1 MDLLF
6 HIILYKKLRLTNLVS
21 TILKY
26 NMKNILT
33 ITAFLLMVFLQ
44 AQTHRFIYELQ
55 YKMDSTEVGYEK
67 VNMILDITPKEV
79 KFYGKDLAIRDSLNK
94 KFGMN
99 FSYTDMTGQVVKR
112 KINSFD
118 NENFINIKN
127 GYYTFKTTD
136 KINWTIADEIKK
148 IENYTL
154 QKATTKFGGRSWT
167 AWFCKDIPFNEGPF
181 KLRGLPGLIFE
192 LSDVKKN
199 FIYTLVKSRELPEI
213 SSTSDFLESSF
224 GNKAIPINEKQK
236 HKLMME
242 FYNDPFAFE
251 RNNISKSN
259 NDLRINING
268 KEIHNVDELNTQ
280 TKSMQ
285 EVIRKYNNPI
295 EIDKAMHYPIY

>member
-1 MDLLF
+1 
-6 HIILYKKLRLTNLVS
+6 
-21 TILKY
+21 
-26 NMKNILT
+26 MKNILT

-55 YKMDSTEVGYEK
+55 YKMDSTEAGYEK
-67 VNMILDITPKEV
+67 VNMILDITLKEV

-94 KFGMN
+94 KFGTN

-148 IENYTL
+148 VENYTL

-192 LSDVKKN
+192 LSDAKNN
-199 FIYTLVKSRELPEI
+199 FIYTLVKSRELPEV
-213 SSTSDFLESSF
+213 SNTSDFLESSF

-285 EVIRKYNNPI
+285 EVIRRYNNPI

>member
-1 MDLLF
+1 
-6 HIILYKKLRLTNLVS
+6 
-21 TILKY
+21 
-26 NMKNILT
+26 MKNIFTLM
-33 ITAFLLMVFLQ
+33 ILLMMALAQ

-55 YKMDSTEVGYEK
+55 YKMDSTETTYEK
-67 VNMILDITPKEV
+67 LNMILDITPKEV
-79 KFYGKDLAIRDSLNK
+79 KFYGRNLITTDSLNK

-99 FSYTDMTGQVVKR
+99 TSHTDMSGQIVKR

-127 GYYTFKTTD
+127 GYYSFKTTD
-136 KINWTIADEIKK
+136 KIHWSISDETKK
-148 IENYTL
+148 LENYTL
-154 QKATTKFGGRSWT
+154 QKATTQFGGRNWI

-192 LSDVKKN
+192 LSDTKKN
-199 FIYTLVKSRELPEI
+199 FIYHLIKSQELPELYPTD
-213 SSTSDFLESSF
+213 SFVESNF

-236 HKLMME
+236 NKLIME

-251 RNNISKSN
+251 RNNFSKSN
-259 NDLRINING
+259 TDLRINING
-268 KEIHNVDELNTQ
+268 KEIRNVDELNTQ

-295 EIDKAMHYPIY
+295 EIDKAIHYPIY

>member
-1 MDLLF
+1 MKDLLTF
-6 HIILYKKLRLTNLVS
+6 SCLLIISLVS
-21 TILKY
+21 S
-26 NMKNILT
+26 
-33 ITAFLLMVFLQ
+33 
-44 AQTHRFIYELQ
+44 QTHRYIYELQ
-55 YKMDSTEVGYEK
+55 YKMDSTEAGYEK

-79 KFYGKDLAIRDSLNK
+79 KFYGRDLATTDSLNK

-99 FSYTDMTGQVVKR
+99 SSYTDMTGQVVKR

-136 KINWTIADEIKK
+136 KINWTIADETKK
-148 IENYTL
+148 VENYTL
-154 QKATTKFGGRSWT
+154 QKATTKFGGRNWT

-181 KLRGLPGLIFE
+181 KFRGLPGLIFE
-192 LSDVKKN
+192 LSDAKKN
-199 FIYTLVKSRELPEI
+199 YMYTLVKSRKLDKI
-213 SSTSDFLESSF
+213 YSTSDFLESSF
-224 GNKAIPINEKQK
+224 GNKAVPINEKQK

-251 RNNISKSN
+251 RNNFNKSN

-268 KEIHNVDELNTQ
+268 KEIHTVDELNTQ

-295 EIDKAMHYPIY
+295 EIDKAMHYPVYENK

>member
-1 MDLLF
+1 MKSFFTLTALLV
-6 HIILYKKLRLTNLVS
+6 TALVQS
-21 TILKY
+21 
-26 NMKNILT
+26 
-33 ITAFLLMVFLQ
+33 
-44 AQTHRFIYELQ
+44 QTHRFIYELQ
-55 YKMDSTEVGYEK
+55 YKMDSTEAGYEK

-94 KFGMN
+94 KFGTN
-99 FSYTDMTGQVVKR
+99 FSYTDMTGQIVKR

-127 GYYTFKTTD
+127 GYYKFKTID

-148 IENYTL
+148 VENYTL

-192 LSDVKKN
+192 LSDAKKN
-199 FIYTLVKSRELPEI
+199 FLYTLVKSRELPEV
-213 SSTSDFLESSF
+213 SPTSDFLESSF

-236 HKLMME
+236 HKLLME

-295 EIDKAMHYPIY
+295 EINKAMHYPVY

>member
-1 MDLLF
+1 
-6 HIILYKKLRLTNLVS
+6 
-21 TILKY
+21 
-26 NMKNILT
+26 MKNILT
-33 ITAFLLMVFLQ
+33 TTAFLLMVFLQ

-55 YKMDSTEVGYEK
+55 YKMDSTEAGYEK

-136 KINWTIADEIKK
+136 KINWTISDEIKK
-148 IENYTL
+148 VENYTL

-192 LSDVKKN
+192 LSDAKNN
-199 FIYTLVKSRELPEI
+199 FIYTLVKSRELPEV
-213 SSTSDFLESSF
+213 SNTSDFLESSF

>member
-1 MDLLF
+1 M
-6 HIILYKKLRLTNLVS
+6 HTQSGLTNLVS
-21 TILKY
+21 THFKY
-26 NMKNILT
+26 IMKNILT
-33 ITAFLLMVFLQ
+33 ITAVLLMVVLQ

-55 YKMDSTEVGYEK
+55 YKMDSTEAGYEK
-67 VNMILDITPKEV
+67 LNMILDITPKEV
-79 KFYGKDLAIRDSLNK
+79 KFYGKDLATTDSLNK

-99 FSYTDMTGQVVKR
+99 SSYTDMTGQVVKR

-127 GYYTFKTTD
+127 GYYSFKTMD
-136 KINWTIADEIKK
+136 KINWTIADETKK
-148 IENYTL
+148 VENYTL
-154 QKATTKFGGRSWT
+154 QKAIAKFGGRSWT

-192 LSDVKKN
+192 LSDTKKN

-213 SSTSDFLESSF
+213 YSTSDFLESNF

-236 HKLMME
+236 HKLIME

-251 RNNISKSN
+251 RNNFSKSN
-259 NDLRINING
+259 NDLKINING

-295 EIDKAMHYPIY
+295 EIDKAMHYPVY

>member
-1 MDLLF
+1 MKSFFTLSALLV
-6 HIILYKKLRLTNLVS
+6 TALVQS
-21 TILKY
+21 
-26 NMKNILT
+26 
-33 ITAFLLMVFLQ
+33 
-44 AQTHRFIYELQ
+44 QTHRFIYELQ
-55 YKMDSTEVGYEK
+55 YKMDSTEAGYEK

-94 KFGMN
+94 KFGTN

-148 IENYTL
+148 VENYTL

-192 LSDVKKN
+192 LSDAKKN
-199 FIYTLVKSRELPEI
+199 FLYTLVKSRELPEV

-236 HKLMME
+236 HKLLME

-295 EIDKAMHYPIY
+295 EINKAMHYPVY

>member
-1 MDLLF
+1 
-6 HIILYKKLRLTNLVS
+6 
-21 TILKY
+21 
-26 NMKNILT
+26 MKNILT

-148 IENYTL
+148 VENYTL

-192 LSDVKKN
+192 LSDAKKN
-199 FIYTLVKSRELPEI
+199 FLYTLVKSRELPEV
-213 SSTSDFLESSF
+213 SNTSDFLESSF

-236 HKLMME
+236 HNLMME

>member
-1 MDLLF
+1 
-6 HIILYKKLRLTNLVS
+6 
-21 TILKY
+21 
-26 NMKNILT
+26 MKNILT

-55 YKMDSTEVGYEK
+55 YKMDSTEAGYEK

-148 IENYTL
+148 VENYTL

-192 LSDVKKN
+192 LSDAKNN
-199 FIYTLVKSRELPEI
+199 FIYTLVKSRELPEV
-213 SSTSDFLESSF
+213 SNTSDFLESSF

>member
-1 MDLLF
+1 
-6 HIILYKKLRLTNLVS
+6 
-21 TILKY
+21 
-26 NMKNILT
+26 MKNILT

-55 YKMDSTEVGYEK
+55 YKMDSTEAGYEK

-94 KFGMN
+94 KFGTN

-148 IENYTL
+148 VENYTL

-192 LSDVKKN
+192 LSDAKNN
-199 FIYTLVKSRELPEI
+199 FIYTLVKSRELPEV
-213 SSTSDFLESSF
+213 SNTSDFLESSF

>member
-1 MDLLF
+1 MKSFFTLTALLV
-6 HIILYKKLRLTNLVS
+6 TALVQS
-21 TILKY
+21 
-26 NMKNILT
+26 
-33 ITAFLLMVFLQ
+33 
-44 AQTHRFIYELQ
+44 QTHRFIYELQ
-55 YKMDSTEVGYEK
+55 YKMDSTEAGYEK

-94 KFGMN
+94 KFGTN
-99 FSYTDMTGQVVKR
+99 FSYTDMTGQIVKR

-148 IENYTL
+148 VENYTL

-192 LSDVKKN
+192 LSDAKKN
-199 FIYTLVKSRELPEI
+199 FLYTLVKSRELPEV
-213 SSTSDFLESSF
+213 SPTSDFLESSF

-236 HKLMME
+236 HKLLME

-295 EIDKAMHYPIY
+295 EINKAMHYPVY

>member
-1 MDLLF
+1 MKSFFTLSALLV
-6 HIILYKKLRLTNLVS
+6 TALVQS
-21 TILKY
+21 
-26 NMKNILT
+26 
-33 ITAFLLMVFLQ
+33 
-44 AQTHRFIYELQ
+44 QTHRFIYELQ
-55 YKMDSTEVGYEK
+55 YKMDSTEAGYEK

-79 KFYGKDLAIRDSLNK
+79 KFYRKDLAIRDSLNK
-94 KFGMN
+94 KFGTN

-148 IENYTL
+148 VENYTL

-192 LSDVKKN
+192 LSDAKKN
-199 FIYTLVKSRELPEI
+199 FLYTLVKSRELPEV

-236 HKLMME
+236 HKLLME

-295 EIDKAMHYPIY
+295 EINKAMHYPVY

>member
-1 MDLLF
+1 MKSFFTLTALLV
-6 HIILYKKLRLTNLVS
+6 IALVQS
-21 TILKY
+21 
-26 NMKNILT
+26 
-33 ITAFLLMVFLQ
+33 
-44 AQTHRFIYELQ
+44 QTHRFIYELQ
-55 YKMDSTEVGYEK
+55 YKMDSTEAGYEK

-94 KFGMN
+94 KFGTN

-148 IENYTL
+148 VENYTL
-154 QKATTKFGGRSWT
+154 QKATVKFGGRSWT

-192 LSDVKKN
+192 LSDAKKN
-199 FIYTLVKSRELPEI
+199 FLYTLVKSRELPEV

-236 HKLMME
+236 HKLLME

-285 EVIRKYNNPI
+285 EVIRKYNNPV
-295 EIDKAMHYPIY
+295 EIDKAMHYPKY

>member
-1 MDLLF
+1 MKNLLTLSCLL
-6 HIILYKKLRLTNLVS
+6 IISLVS
-21 TILKY
+21 S
-26 NMKNILT
+26 
-33 ITAFLLMVFLQ
+33 
-44 AQTHRFIYELQ
+44 QTHRYIYELQ
-55 YKMDSTEVGYEK
+55 YKMDSTETGYEK

-79 KFYGKDLAIRDSLNK
+79 KFYGKDLATTDSLNK

-99 FSYTDMTGQVVKR
+99 SSYTDMTGQVVKR

-136 KINWTIADEIKK
+136 KINWTIADETKK
-148 IENYTL
+148 VENYTL
-154 QKATTKFGGRSWT
+154 QKATAKFGGRSWT

-181 KLRGLPGLIFE
+181 KFRGLPGLIFE
-192 LSDVKKN
+192 LSDAKKN
-199 FIYTLVKSRELPEI
+199 YMYTLVKSSKLDKI
-213 SSTSDFLESSF
+213 YSTSDFLESSF
-224 GNKAIPINEKQK
+224 GNKAVPINEKQK

-251 RNNISKSN
+251 RNNFNKSN

-268 KEIHNVDELNTQ
+268 KEIHTVDELNTQ

-295 EIDKAMHYPIY
+295 EIDKVMHYPIY

>member
-1 MDLLF
+1 MKDLLTF
-6 HIILYKKLRLTNLVS
+6 SCLLIISLVS
-21 TILKY
+21 S
-26 NMKNILT
+26 
-33 ITAFLLMVFLQ
+33 
-44 AQTHRFIYELQ
+44 QTHRYIYELQ
-55 YKMDSTEVGYEK
+55 YKMDSTEAGYEK

-79 KFYGKDLAIRDSLNK
+79 KFYGKDLATTDSLNK

-99 FSYTDMTGQVVKR
+99 SSYTDMTGQVVKR

-127 GYYTFKTTD
+127 GYYTFKTND
-136 KINWTIADEIKK
+136 KINWTIADETKK
-148 IENYTL
+148 MENYTL
-154 QKATTKFGGRSWT
+154 QKATTKFGGRNWT

-181 KLRGLPGLIFE
+181 KFRGLPGLIFE
-192 LSDVKKN
+192 LSDAKKN
-199 FIYTLVKSRELPEI
+199 YMYTLVKSRKLDKI
-213 SSTSDFLESSF
+213 YSTSDFLESSF

-236 HKLMME
+236 QKLIME

-251 RNNISKSN
+251 RNNFNKSN

-268 KEIHNVDELNTQ
+268 KEIHTVDELITQ

>member
-1 MDLLF
+1 
-6 HIILYKKLRLTNLVS
+6 
-21 TILKY
+21 
-26 NMKNILT
+26 MKNTLT
-33 ITAFLLMVFLQ
+33 IAAILMITFCK

-55 YKMDSTEVGYEK
+55 YKIDSTEAGYEK
-67 VNMILDITPKEV
+67 LNMILDITSKEV
-79 KFYGKDLAIRDSLNK
+79 KFYGKGLAITDSLNK

-99 FSYTDMTGQVVKR
+99 SSYTDMTGQVVKR
-112 KINSFD
+112 KLNSFD

-127 GYYTFKTTD
+127 GYYSFKTTD
-136 KINWTIADEIKK
+136 QINWAISDETKK

-154 QKATTKFGGRSWT
+154 QKANTTFGGRNWI

-192 LSDVKKN
+192 LSDTKKN
-199 FIYTLVKSRELPEI
+199 FIYTLLKSQELPKIYYTE
-213 SSTSDFLESSF
+213 DFLESNF
-224 GNKAIPINEKQK
+224 GNKAIPINQKQK
-236 HKLMME
+236 HKLIME

-251 RNNISKSN
+251 RNNFKKSN
-259 NDLRINING
+259 NDLKINING

-295 EIDKAMHYPIY
+295 EIDKAIYYPIY

>member
-1 MDLLF
+1 MKDLLTF
-6 HIILYKKLRLTNLVS
+6 SCLLIISFVS
-21 TILKY
+21 S
-26 NMKNILT
+26 
-33 ITAFLLMVFLQ
+33 
-44 AQTHRFIYELQ
+44 QTHRYIYELQ
-55 YKMDSTEVGYEK
+55 YKMDSTEAGYEK

-79 KFYGKDLAIRDSLNK
+79 KFYGKDLATTDSLNK

-99 FSYTDMTGQVVKR
+99 SSYTDMTGQVVKR

-136 KINWTIADEIKK
+136 KINWTIADETKK
-148 IENYTL
+148 VENYSL
-154 QKATTKFGGRSWT
+154 QKATAKFGGRNWT

-181 KLRGLPGLIFE
+181 KFRGLPGLIFE
-192 LSDVKKN
+192 LSDAKKN
-199 FIYTLVKSRELPEI
+199 FMYTLVKSRKLTEI
-213 SSTSDFLESSF
+213 PSTSDFLESSF
-224 GNKAIPINEKQK
+224 GNKAVPINEKQK
-236 HKLMME
+236 HKLIME

-251 RNNISKSN
+251 RNNFNKSN

-268 KEIHNVDELNTQ
+268 KEIHTVDELNTQ

-295 EIDKAMHYPIY
+295 EIDKAMHYPVY